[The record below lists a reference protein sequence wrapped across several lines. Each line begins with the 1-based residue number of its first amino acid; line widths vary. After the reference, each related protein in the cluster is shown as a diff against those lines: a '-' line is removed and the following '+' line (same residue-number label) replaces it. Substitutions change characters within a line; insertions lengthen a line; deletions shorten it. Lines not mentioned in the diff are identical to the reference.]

1 MTLTQ
6 AGIITI
12 LKTGTYPT
20 NQKALN
26 YYEQKQKYPVYP
38 FVEVRK
44 VQSDSNITDVQKT
57 AKDQTFEIRFYIKYT
72 RPEAVEEADR
82 LLTENEI
89 LRVLEIEDI
98 EPTGIIYFE
107 SKSWST
113 TLIDDAVYG
122 SRSVLRFTVKD
133 ISSTTAAG
141 IIGSG
146 DVLEIN
152 SEVSATGS
160 VTLDTG
166 GSGSVTNIT
175 VNAITI
181 TNASVPFN
189 VSLAQTAIDVAANIN
204 AFTSTPNYTAVA
216 ANAKITITSVT
227 TGTGPNGFAVIAT
240 TVTITT
246 TDVNMAGGLAPS
258 AIQMLA
264 LTTREGFSTTTH
276 HDDDMVVIYDP
287 SLNINL
293 GEFTITYETTV
304 PLDSIIQTISNA
316 GLTNNGKI
324 TRGGTT
330 IQYSF
335 LVGQT
340 TKTGT
345 YGEIEKA
352 STVFNATGIWV

>member
-20 NQKALN
+20 NQKALS

-38 FVEVRK
+38 YVEVRK

-57 AKDQTFEIRFYIKYT
+57 SKDQTFEIRFYIKYT

-89 LRVLEIEDI
+89 LNVLELADI

-107 SKSWST
+107 SKSWNT

-146 DVLEIN
+146 DKIEIN

-166 GSGSVTNIT
+166 ASGSVDSIT
-175 VNAITI
+175 VNAVTI
-181 TNASVPFN
+181 TNAVVPFN
-189 VSLAQTAIDVAANIN
+189 TSLAQTAIDVAANIN
-204 AFTSTPNYTAVA
+204 AFTSTPNYTAVG
-216 ANAKITITSVT
+216 ANAKITITSVI
-227 TGTGPNGFAVIAT
+227 TGTGPNGFVVVANT
-240 TVTITT
+240 TTITT
-246 TDVNMAGGLAPS
+246 TDVNMAGGLAPTS
-258 AIQMLA
+258 IQMLA
-264 LTTREGFSTTTH
+264 LTTKEGFSTTNH

-287 SLNINL
+287 SLLINL
-293 GEFTITYETTV
+293 GEFTITYETTTV
-304 PLDSIIQTISNA
+304 LDTILRAISNS
-316 GLTNNGKI
+316 GLTNNGKVI
-324 TRGGTT
+324 RGGVTR
-330 IQYSF
+330 QLSL
-335 LVGQT
+335 LVGQA

-352 STVFNATGIWV
+352 TRIFNATGTWV

>member
-20 NQKALN
+20 NQKELN

-38 FVEVRK
+38 YVEVRK

-82 LLTENEI
+82 LATENEI

-98 EPTGIIYFE
+98 EPTGVIYFE
-107 SKSWST
+107 SKSWNTS
-113 TLIDDAVYG
+113 LIDDAIYG

-152 SEVSATGS
+152 SAVQATGS

-166 GSGSVTNIT
+166 ASGSVSGIT
-175 VNAITI
+175 VNAVEIMSG
-181 TNASVPFN
+181 SVAFN
-189 VSLAQTAIDVAANIN
+189 TSLEQTAVDVADNITAN
-204 AFTSTPNYTAVA
+204 TSSPDYDAIAEGT
-216 ANAKITITSVT
+216 KIIITSIT
-227 TGTGPNGFAVIAT
+227 TGTGPNGFVVIST
-240 TVTITT
+240 TVTITS
-246 TDVNMAGGLAPS
+246 TDVNLAGGLAPS
-258 AIQMLA
+258 TIQMLA

-276 HDDDMVVIYDP
+276 HDDDMIIKYDP
-287 SLNINL
+287 SLKIDL
-293 GEFTITYETTV
+293 GEFTITYETTTT
-304 PLDSIIQTISNA
+304 LDSILQTISNA
-316 GLTNNGKI
+316 GIDNNGKI

-330 IQYSF
+330 TQFSF

-340 TKTGT
+340 TKTGI